1 MFNEYEIQRYL
12 DEDKLCKF
20 IDDNG
25 LYFNRI
31 NNFPLDPTE
40 GDGEYFGKLEQDI
53 VKALYPKIVQAYGHM
68 PYNDFEQL
76 SKKKAE
82 ELHDSNKNF
91 IFIQSWF
98 QDRKTSIAM
107 WNEYAKYQDN
117 PNCAL
122 IVTDTISLGNAID
135 LHFPIGNAMKKVS
148 YVIDKYRERDNIFTK
163 EKKFTHE
170 KEYRLSLDLKDL
182 GLFNPTL
189 LELLNFDENIVAS
202 FRHQKATNPSL
213 GQYYRNNGIALE
225 SSFSPRSK
233 TGFVVNIPI
242 NDFVKKIYIPS
253 KASDNFFELIVR
265 KLKDKNYNNIECIR
279 LNIDSD

>member
-53 VKALYPKIVQAYGHM
+53 TKSLYPQFVKIYGDL
-68 PYNDFEQL
+68 PYSVFEEYA
-76 SKKKAE
+76 KKEVKKN
-82 ELHDSNKNF
+82 HDTQKNF

-98 QDRKTSIAM
+98 QDRETSIEM

-122 IVTDTISLGNAID
+122 IVSDIISLGNAID

-148 YVIDKYRERDNIFTK
+148 YVVDKSKERDHIFTK
-163 EKKFTHE
+163 EQKFIHE
-170 KEYRLSLDLKDL
+170 KEFRLSLNLQDL
-182 GLFNPTL
+182 GLFNSTL
-189 LELLNFDENIVAS
+189 LEFLNFDEKIVTS
-202 FRHQKATNPSL
+202 FRHQITMNSSL
-213 GQYYRNNGIALE
+213 GKYYRNNGIALE

-253 KASDNFFELIVR
+253 KASDNFFELIIR

>member
-12 DEDKLCKF
+12 DENKLCKF

-40 GDGEYFGKLEQDI
+40 GDGEYFGKQEQDI
-53 VKALYPKIVQAYGHM
+53 IKVLYPKIVKAYGHM
-68 PYNDFEQL
+68 PYNDFEEL
-76 SKKKAE
+76 SKKEAKKF
-82 ELHDSNKNF
+82 HDSNKNF

-98 QDRKTSIAM
+98 QDRETSIDM

-122 IVTDTISLGNAID
+122 IVTDTISLGDAID

-148 YVIDKYRERDNIFTK
+148 YVVAKSHERDNIFTK
-163 EKKFTHE
+163 DQKFIHE
-170 KEYRLSLDLKDL
+170 KEFRLSLDLKDL
-182 GLFNPTL
+182 GLFNPNL
-189 LELLNFDENIVAS
+189 LELLNFDENIVES
-202 FRHQKATNPSL
+202 FRHQKTIAPSL

-253 KASDNFFELIVR
+253 KASDNFYESIVL

-279 LNIDSD
+279 LNIDSK

>member
-12 DEDKLCKF
+12 DENKLLKF
-20 IDDNG
+20 IEDNG

-40 GDGEYFGKLEQDI
+40 GDGEYFGKQEQDI
-53 VKALYPKIVQAYGHM
+53 IKVLYPQIVKIYGDI
-68 PYNDFEQL
+68 PYSVFEEEA
-76 SKKKAE
+76 KKAAKKF
-82 ELHDSNKNF
+82 HDSQKNF

-98 QDRKTSIAM
+98 QDRETSIDM

-122 IVTDTISLGNAID
+122 IVSDIISLGNAID

-148 YVIDKYRERDNIFTK
+148 YVVDKSQERDNIFTK
-163 EKKFTHE
+163 DQKFIHE
-170 KEYRLSLDLKDL
+170 KEYRLSLELQNL
-182 GLFNPTL
+182 GLFNPNL

-202 FRHQKATNPSL
+202 FRHQKTMDHSL

-225 SSFSPRSK
+225 SSFSPRSN

-253 KASDNFFELIVR
+253 KASDNFFEAIVR

-279 LNIDSD
+279 LNIDSK